1 MKVTPFDVYKTY
13 LALKNHFTNDSYD
26 YFKYAGKSRASVASF
41 NKRKDRY
48 FFERCSRKMADQEIV
63 EYFLSNFVVCDDP
76 QKVWI
81 GEMIQTGEVVY
92 TDWKKKSQSLTYLF
106 CTEVENVF
114 SDKSFDSMFECKKGQ
129 HPQILKEHLRKN
141 LSIETLI
148 ILDKVLNYSEK
159 FDRILDDLVW
169 KTVSHKIKKYSP
181 FMLNI
186 DISKFK
192 NLLKERIKK

>member
-1 MKVTPFDVYKTY
+1 MTGYEAFC
-13 LALKNHFTNDSYD
+13 LFSSLKLHFTQESYD